1 MRNTTTYLLPFILFL
16 FGACQ
21 TEQTKPALFANG
33 LEPMASPCKNGAQ
46 GRLFASPQGQVL
58 FSWTAFINDSTDA
71 LQFAALEKD
80 QWGQARTIAEGT
92 DWFVNWA
99 DFPALASFPENDD
112 QLLAHWL
119 EMRAEG
125 TYDYDVHLTIS
136 TDGGQNWGSSFIPHR
151 DSIAAEHGFVSM
163 VPLEKERIFVSWLD
177 GRNTKGEGHDHGGH
191 DHGQGAGAMTIR
203 AAEVAADG
211 SLHGEVVLDERVC
224 DCCQTSAALTDEG
237 PVVVYRDRSA
247 EEVRDIAIVRRV
259 AGSWT
264 EPQAVHAD
272 GWKIAGCPVN
282 GPVVKASG
290 KMVAVAWYAAPKDTG
305 EVKVA
310 FSYDSGATFEAPIQV
325 DHGKPLGRVGLEIM
339 DDESVV
345 VLWMEQENEKAS
357 IRAREILADGTSGDE
372 ILIAQTEASRQSG
385 FPVMCKYDDSLYFA
399 WTVVGEVSS
408 EVQTA
413 RLLLN
418 KK

>member
-1 MRNTTTYLLPFILFL
+1 
-16 FGACQ
+16 
-21 TEQTKPALFANG
+21 
-33 LEPMASPCKNGAQ
+33 MASPCKNGAQ
-46 GRLFASPQGQVL
+46 GRLFTSPQGQVL

-71 LQFAALEKD
+71 LRFAPLEKD
-80 QWGQARTIAEGT
+80 QWGEARTIAEGT

-99 DFPALASFPENDD
+99 DFPALATFPENDD

-136 TDGGQNWGSSFIPHR
+136 TDDGQNWGSSFIPHR

-211 SLHGEVVLDERVC
+211 SLHGETALDERVC

-247 EEVRDIAIVRRV
+247 EEIRDIAIVRRV

-264 EPQAVHAD
+264 KPQAVHAD

-290 KMVAVAWYAAPKDTG
+290 KMVAVAWYAAPQDTG

-310 FSYDSGATFEAPIQV
+310 FSYDSGATFEAPIRV

-357 IRAREILADGTSGDE
+357 IRAREILTDGTSGDE

-385 FPVMCKYDDSLYFA
+385 FPVMCKDDDSLYFA

-418 KK
+418 KN